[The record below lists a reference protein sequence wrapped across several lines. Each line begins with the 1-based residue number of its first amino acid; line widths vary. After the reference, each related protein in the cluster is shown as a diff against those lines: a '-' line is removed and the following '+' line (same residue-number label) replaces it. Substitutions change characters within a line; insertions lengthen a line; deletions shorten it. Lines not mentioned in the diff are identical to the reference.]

1 MESRSTSI
9 GVLYTL
15 PPRLR
20 YTRFQSKSPFS
31 PGIRRLTRG
40 GGGLRYLP
48 PPVYKTPPQVTGFLY
63 WSLIQDIPSHK
74 FSLLESYTS
83 PKVESYFGHLMHIPR
98 CNKHGVLF
106 SSHGIA
112 LLESYT
118 SYPQVTGILYWS
130 LIQTPNPGV
139 LYTGGG

>member
-1 MESRSTSI
+1 M
-9 GVLYTL
+9 
-15 PPRLR
+15 
-20 YTRFQSKSPFS
+20 
-31 PGIRRLTRG
+31 
-40 GGGLRYLP
+40 
-48 PPVYKTPPQVTGFLY
+48 YKTPPQVTGFLY

-74 FSLLESYTS
+74 FSLLESYTI
-83 PKVESYFGHLMHIPR
+83 PKVESYFGHFMHIPR
-98 CNKHGVLF
+98 CNKHWILF

-139 LYTGGG
+139 LYTGVVLRFHNKSMSSADSGADRDVTEIADSERDRGR